1 MLVIMGYRISER
13 AQKAARDAIFAR
25 TRSFCAAQIGR
36 EIAELIRP
44 SKQAWPG
51 QTVEDA
57 AAAVAEE
64 IIWQEFKAGRL
75 RPVQSWRYHQRQW
88 RVVPVAKRNPR

>member
-1 MLVIMGYRISER
+1 MLVIMGYRISVR
-13 AQKAARDAIFAR
+13 AQNAARDAIFAR
-25 TRSFCAAQIGR
+25 TRSFSAAQIGR

-51 QTVEDA
+51 KTVEDA

-64 IIWQEFKAGRL
+64 IIWQEFKAGSL

-88 RVVPVAKRNPR
+88 RVVPVEKRNLR